1 MLRTWE
7 ADARE
12 LNMTLIQ
19 DAWFAIRKFK
29 QSPVLVLAAVVTLVL
44 GVGVNVA
51 IFSLADGVCLRPLQI
66 SDPSHLVAIESV
78 KGISGAD
85 ARPGSS
91 YVEYLDIRRQVPAF
105 SGLAAT
111 SNRGVVLKTHDG
123 LQMLMTRVVSDNYFE
138 LIGAQAELGRLPTEQ
153 ESRTA
158 KNTTIVLAHQAWI
171 EFFGGESS
179 VVGRSVDLNSGT
191 AIVAGVLPAGF
202 RGTDRFAEPQCF
214 VQESSWLTWIPGER
228 NPDRAR
234 DRDFSLYGRLAPGAT
249 LEQARSQLKIASRQL
264 AIAYPQSNA
273 GRNLTAE
280 WNSADRRLRLLCALF
295 LALAGAVLL
304 IACANIANLILALND
319 SRRREMGMRI
329 ALGATRGRLLRQLIT
344 EYAVLAG
351 IAVAG
356 ALWLAQWLVAIVPSL
371 MPNIG
376 FPVGLDLRIDHRVL
390 AFTACITL
398 LSILI
403 CGVVPGMSAT
413 RSSPLDAMRSPGS
426 LAGKLKM
433 PARKL
438 FVILQVA
445 VSMALLVASGLFV
458 RTLLRMESADLGF
471 KRTQNALLFTIEVD
485 RPMPQRLTTFA
496 ALVNRMNAL
505 PGVTGASVAR
515 MVPFALSGT
524 GATRVVLAPGEAA
537 SPTVGTPIF
546 FNQVDE
552 SYFRLMGVGLLQ
564 GRAIG
569 RQDTPESQR
578 VVVVNRTL
586 ARKLFGDGSAVG
598 KHIRIGRDQPIDL
611 EIVGIAQD
619 GKYNDVTEPSRP
631 YLYLAVTQDSWA
643 EGMLIVTTAGD
654 PSALLPVARK
664 AIRETD
670 PSILIILGVT
680 LKDHMRLATFAELM
694 EADITAC
701 LGGLALLLSAVG
713 LFGIIWYSVS
723 RRTHEIGIRMALGAP
738 RGLVFRQV
746 LNDGLK
752 LVLTGMVLGMGL
764 ALLVG
769 RAMSSLLYGIKPADP
784 VTLVFAIGLMVF
796 ISILALIG
804 PARRALRIEPLDAL
818 RED

>member
-7 ADARE
+7 ADAGE

-29 QSPVLVLAAVVTLVL
+29 QSPVLVLAAVVTLAL
-44 GVGVNVA
+44 GVGVNIA

-66 SDPSHLVAIESV
+66 NDPSHLVAIESV
-78 KGISGAD
+78 KGVSGAD
-85 ARPGSS
+85 AGTGSS
-91 YVEYLDIRRQVPAF
+91 YAEYLDIRRQVPAF

-123 LQMLMTRVVSDNYFE
+123 LQILMTRVVSDNYFE
-138 LIGAQAELGRLPTEQ
+138 LIGAQAELGRLPTEN
-153 ESRTA
+153 ESRSAQTA
-158 KNTTIVLAHQAWI
+158 TIVLAHRAWM
-171 EFFGGESS
+171 EFFCGDRS
-179 VVGRSVDLNSGT
+179 VVGRSVDLNGGT
-191 AIVAGVLPAGF
+191 ATVAGVLPAGF

-214 VQESSWLTWIPGER
+214 VQESSWLTWFPGER
-228 NPDRAR
+228 NPDRVR

-249 LEQARSQLKIASRQL
+249 LEQARSQLKAVARQL
-264 AIAYPQSNA
+264 AVAYPQSNA
-273 GRNLTAE
+273 GRNFTAE
-280 WNSADRRLRLLCALF
+280 WNSADRRVRLLCALF

-319 SRRREMGMRI
+319 SRRHEMGMRI

-344 EYAVLAG
+344 EYALLAG
-351 IAVAG
+351 IALAC

-390 AFTACITL
+390 AFAACITL

-413 RSSPLDAMRSPGS
+413 RSSPLDAMRSQGS
-426 LAGKLKM
+426 LARKLKM

-438 FVILQVA
+438 FVIAQVA
-445 VSMALLVASGLFV
+445 VSMVLLVASGLFV

-471 KRTQNALLFTIEVD
+471 KRTQKAVLFTIEVD
-485 RPMPQRLTTFA
+485 RPMPQRLATFA
-496 ALVNRMNAL
+496 ALEERMNAL
-505 PGVTGASVAR
+505 PGVTGASVGR
-515 MVPFALSGT
+515 VVPFALSGT

-537 SPTVGTPIF
+537 SPTAGTPVF

-552 SYFRLMGVGLLQ
+552 SFFRLMGVGLLQ

-569 RQDTPESQR
+569 KQDTADSQR

-586 ARKLFGDGSAVG
+586 ARKLFGDNSAVG

-631 YLYLAVTQDSWA
+631 YLYLPVTQDAWA

-680 LKDHMRLATFAELM
+680 LKDHMRLATFAGLM

-713 LFGIIWYSVS
+713 LFGVIWYSVS

-738 RGLVFRQV
+738 RGRVFRQV

-752 LVLTGMVLGMGL
+752 LVLIGVVLGVGL

-769 RAMSSLLYGIKPADP
+769 RAMTSLLYGIKPADP
-784 VTLVFAIGLMVF
+784 VTLVFAIGLMVL

>member
-1 MLRTWE
+1 MIRNTWSIR
-7 ADARE
+7 DSWV
-12 LNMTLIQ
+12 IQ
-19 DAWFAIRKFK
+19 DAWFAIRKFR
-29 QSPVLVLAAVVTLVL
+29 QSPVLVLAALVTLVL
-44 GVGVNVA
+44 GVGVNIA

-66 SDPSHLVAIESV
+66 GDPSHLVAIESV
-78 KGISGAD
+78 KGTGGAD
-85 ARPGSS
+85 AATGSS
-91 YVEYLDIRRQVPAF
+91 YAEYLDMQRQVPAF

-153 ESRTA
+153 ESRA
-158 KNTTIVLAHQAWI
+158 AQNATIVLAHRAWI
-171 EFFGGESS
+171 EFFGGDKS
-179 VVGRSVDLNSGT
+179 VVGRSVDLNGAT

-214 VQESSWLTWIPGER
+214 VQESSWLTWAPGER
-228 NPDRAR
+228 SPNRAT
-234 DRDFSLYGRLAPGAT
+234 DRDFSLYARLAPGAT
-249 LEQARSQLKIASRQL
+249 LEQARGQLEAVARRL
-264 AIAYPQSNA
+264 AVAYPQSNA
-273 GRNLTAE
+273 GRNFTAE

-319 SRRREMGMRI
+319 SRRREMSLRI

-351 IAVAG
+351 MAVGG
-356 ALWLAQWLVAIVPSL
+356 ALWLAQWLVAMVPGL

-390 AFTACITL
+390 AFTACITV

-413 RSSPLDAMRSPGS
+413 RSSPLDAMRPPRSM
-426 LAGKLKM
+426 AGKLKM

-438 FVILQVA
+438 FVIAQVA
-445 VSMALLVASGLFV
+445 VSMALLVAAGLFV
-458 RTLLRMESADLGF
+458 RTMLRMESADLGF
-471 KRTQNALLFTIEVD
+471 KRAQRAVLFTIEVD
-485 RPMPQRLTTFA
+485 RPTPQRLATFA
-496 ALVNRMNAL
+496 ALVDRMNAL
-505 PGVTGASVAR
+505 PGVTGASVGR
-515 MVPFALSGT
+515 VVPFALSGT

-537 SPTVGTPIF
+537 SPTAGTPVF

-552 SYFRLMGVGLLQ
+552 SFFRLMGVGLLQ

-569 RQDTPESQR
+569 RQDTPGSQR
-578 VVVVNRTL
+578 VVVINRTL

-598 KHIRIGRDQPIDL
+598 RHIRIGRDRPIDV
-611 EIVGIAQD
+611 EIVGVAAD
-619 GKYNDVTEPSRP
+619 GKYNDVTEPSQP
-631 YLYLAVTQDSWA
+631 YLYLPVTQDPWA
-643 EGMLIVTTAGD
+643 EGILIVTTAAD
-654 PSALLPVARK
+654 PEALLPVARK

-680 LKDHMRLATFAELM
+680 LKDHMRLATFAQLM
-694 EADITAC
+694 EANITAG

-713 LFGIIWYSVS
+713 LFGVVWYSVS
-723 RRTHEIGIRMALGAP
+723 RRTHEIGIRMALGAA
-738 RGLVFRQV
+738 RGRVFRQV

-752 LVLTGMVLGMGL
+752 LVLIGMVLGLGL

-784 VTLVFAIGLMVF
+784 ATLVFATGVMVF